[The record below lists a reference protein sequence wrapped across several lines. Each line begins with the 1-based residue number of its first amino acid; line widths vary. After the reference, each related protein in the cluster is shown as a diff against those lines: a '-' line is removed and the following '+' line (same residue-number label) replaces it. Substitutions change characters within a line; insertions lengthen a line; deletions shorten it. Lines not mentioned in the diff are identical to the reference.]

1 MKVVVVE
8 DTVAIADML
17 AMALEFAD
25 VEVIKVTSDFASL
38 LTPEPWRGV
47 DAAVIDLMLPDVD
60 GESIVRYLAAEHP
73 SLERVV
79 LSAVAHQREGLA
91 DLATCLSK
99 PVDPADLL
107 NALGVRRDT

>member
-1 MKVVVVE
+1 MRVLIAE

-25 VEVIKVTSDFASL
+25 VEVAKWTSDFAAL
-38 LTPEPWRGV
+38 LAPEPWQGV

-60 GESIVRYLAAEHP
+60 GEVIVRYLAAEHP
-73 SLERVV
+73 SISRVV

-91 DLATCLSK
+91 DLATCITK
-99 PVDPADLL
+99 PVDPATLL
-107 NALGVRRDT
+107 AALGVRRD